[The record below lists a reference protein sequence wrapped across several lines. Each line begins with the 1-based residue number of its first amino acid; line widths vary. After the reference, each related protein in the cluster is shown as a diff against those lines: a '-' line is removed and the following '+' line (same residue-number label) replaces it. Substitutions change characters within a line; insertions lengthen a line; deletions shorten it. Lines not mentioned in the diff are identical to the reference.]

1 MTRGWKIGLAILGA
15 LVALNVVLHVVNSLS
30 GGTPGGPTSSV
41 YATGRDGLAAYDE
54 LLVRAGHRVRRVRE
68 SASGARLDS
77 GSTAVLLDPGSFST
91 SDGRALRRFVR
102 RGGRLVAG
110 GADAGWVAKVVPN
123 APEWAADAVSVAH
136 RLAPLG
142 QLGQVDR
149 VRTAGEG
156 SWTRTAS
163 AQPLFGSG
171 GRSVVALAT
180 LGRGRA
186 FLLADASPLQN
197 RLLDRADNAA
207 LGLAI
212 AGAPARPVVSL
223 ERYHGYGRA
232 SGLGAIPGR
241 WWFAFGGIAA
251 AALAFMLARGR
262 RLGPP
267 EPEARD
273 LPPPRRE
280 YVDSLGGVLARTR
293 RRTDAVEP
301 VRRRIRERLAERPQ
315 RRVDDATRRALAGQ
329 IGSDADVLEVGR
341 TLARL
346 ERERV

>member
-1 MTRGWKIGLAILGA
+1 VTRGWKIGLAILGG

-30 GGTPGGPTSSV
+30 GGTPGGPTSSA
-41 YATGRDGLAAYDE
+41 YATGRDGLAGYDE
-54 LLVRAGHRVRRVRE
+54 LLRRARHRVRRIRE
-68 SASGARLDS
+68 SAPGAKLDP
-77 GSTAVLLDPGSFST
+77 GSTAVLLDPVSFSAR
-91 SDGRALRRFVR
+91 DGRALRRFVQ
-102 RGGRLVAG
+102 RGGRLITG
-110 GADAGWVAKVVPN
+110 GADAGWLVRVLPD
-123 APEWAADAVSVAH
+123 APEWSADAVRSAH
-136 RLAPLG
+136 RLAPLAE
-142 QLGQVDR
+142 LERVNR

-156 SWTRTAS
+156 AWTRAATAL
-163 AQPLFGSG
+163 PLFGSG
-171 GRSVVALAT
+171 RRSVVVLAT
-180 LGRGRA
+180 IGRGRA

-207 LGLAI
+207 LGLGV
-212 AGAPARPVVSL
+212 AGAPTRPVVFL

-232 SGLGAIPGR
+232 SGLGAIPAR
-241 WWFAFGGIAA
+241 WWFAFAGIGA

-267 EPEARD
+267 EPEARE

-293 RRTDAVEP
+293 MRAEAIEP
-301 VRRRIRERLAERPQ
+301 VRKRVRERLAERPQ
-315 RRVDDATRRALAGQ
+315 RSVDDATRRALEGE

-346 ERERV
+346 EREHV